1 MHLKPMHRLELPEII
16 FMDQQ
21 KSNISQ
27 AMATAESHLPDLSPF
42 LCEGFQ
48 MSENRRQYFT
58 TEMLHWKYFECRGP
72 WDGPR
77 SFIIHADGQ
86 ISAHIGVT
94 TTEFVSPVDPALA
107 VTAVHPVDWLS
118 NQQGGMLGAMLMLQ
132 AFGRGTVQYSLGST
146 EIGQKVLIGAG
157 FKAVC
162 TVPVFHRVFRPM
174 SFPVWRLIHGKH
186 HIPKQ
191 AALLAID
198 LSRSM
203 FRSQAH
209 RNFKL
214 EPVHQ
219 FTDEISDLFRKSR
232 QHFVCTSRTPEL
244 LNYFLHAPGGKVNGW
259 LCRDEKRLVGFA
271 LTSIGERDGIR
282 VGKIVDCFLAET
294 ERNVWQSA
302 IQVLAITLG
311 GAGCDVVQ
319 TMASVPWFQQALAAS
334 GFFPRGRGTFFLR
347 DPGNAVPLTQP
358 FHLTLLDGDQAF

>member
-1 MHLKPMHRLELPEII
+1 MPEN
-16 FMDQQ
+16 Q
-21 KSNISQ
+21 
-27 AMATAESHLPDLSPF
+27 
-42 LCEGFQ
+42 
-48 MSENRRQYFT
+48 RQYFT
-58 TEMLHWKYFECRGP
+58 DGMLHWKYFERRGP
-72 WDGPR
+72 WDGAR
-77 SFIIHADGQ
+77 SFIIHANGQ

-94 TTEFVSPVDPALA
+94 TTEFVSPGDPALA

-162 TVPVFHRVFRPM
+162 TVPVFHRVLRPA
-174 SFPVWRLIHGKH
+174 SFPAWRLIHGRH

-198 LSRSM
+198 LSRSV
-203 FRSQAH
+203 FRP
-209 RNFKL
+209 RTDRDFKL
-214 EPVHQ
+214 EPVHE
-219 FTDEISDLFRKSR
+219 FTDEVSDLFRQSR
-232 QHFVCTSRTPEL
+232 QHFVCTSRTLEL
-244 LNYFLHAPGGKVNGW
+244 LNYFLRAPGGRVSGW
-259 LCRDEKRLVGFA
+259 LCRAEKRLVGFA
-271 LTSIGERDGIR
+271 LTSMGERDGIR

-294 ERNVWQSA
+294 EGNVWRSA
-302 IQVLAITLG
+302 VQALASMLG

-319 TMASVPWFQQALAAS
+319 TMASAPWFQQALAAS

-347 DPGNAVPLTQP
+347 DLGNAVPLTQP